1 MTEALSLKVKRLAS
15 KNVIAECMLECIG
28 IVLNA
33 KQKFLLVLGNY
44 RGYLRVCPC
53 LGSRFQ
59 VRRRNTEYF
68 LTKVEKTYRCWAC
81 YLCEGGTQGGT
92 VLEMQNI

>member
-15 KNVIAECMLECIG
+15 KNVIAECIG

-44 RGYLRVCPC
+44 RGYLRVCPG

-81 YLCEGGTQGGT
+81 YLCEGGRHQRSK
-92 VLEMQNI
+92 ER